1 MALERFSLLANTSS
15 SSSPDKVGPV
25 VSAAHAEEPF
35 DANALLARVWQ
46 QNAHIMTARRDQL
59 TAAAAAAA
67 AGTLTPEMRAEAR
80 DIAHKMAGSLGMFG
94 YHEGTTAAQKL
105 EVLLEGSG
113 EPDAP
118 ELVRLAAAL
127 RDAMPA

>member
-1 MALERFSLLANTSS
+1 MANINHLSTPSETS
-15 SSSPDKVGPV
+15 PKQTK
-25 VSAAHAEEPF
+25 AQAEEPF

-46 QNAHIMTARRDQL
+46 QNKHIMTARRERL

-67 AGTLTPEMRAEAR
+67 AGTLTPEQRVEAR

-94 YHEGTTAAQKL
+94 YHEGTTVAQKM
-105 EVLLEGSG
+105 EVLLEGSS